1 LKYRRFGKLD
11 WMVSILGFGA
21 MRLPVVGGDMRQIDE
36 PEAMR
41 MIKYAI
47 DHGVNYIDTAYMY
60 HGGNSEVLVG
70 KVLREGY
77 HGKVR
82 VATKMP
88 IGMVRSRE
96 ELNTIFEEQ
105 MRRLQVD
112 YIDFYLMH
120 GLDRDRW
127 RKIYDL
133 NVLDWAERKVDEG
146 RIGYLGFS
154 FHDEFEVFKEIV
166 DGYSGWTFCQI
177 QYNYLDTESSR
188 RSPGTRG
195 LKYAASRGLAVV
207 VMEPIRGGLLAI
219 PPPPEVRAVFDEAG
233 VKRTPVQWALLWV
246 WNHPEV
252 SVALSGMSRFEQVVD
267 NIATASIAEPG
278 ILSEEELH
286 IIEKVR
292 SMYLK
297 YGFIGCTG
305 CRYCMPCPRGV
316 DIPTILR
323 YMNRMLMAEGGEERR
338 IIEEY
343 YREVPEDKGGI
354 DVLDA
359 VNARRNARRSYRYVN
374 SSEDRVSCLDRLP
387 HLLRGKLPWCMDEGI
402 PANG

>member
-1 LKYRRFGKLD
+1 MKYRKFGKLD

-60 HGGNSEVLVG
+60 HGGNSEVLIG

-96 ELNTIFEEQ
+96 ELDTIFEEQ
-105 MRRLQVD
+105 MRRLQID

-127 RKIYDL
+127 RKIHDL

-188 RSPGTRG
+188 RSPGTKG

-219 PPPPEVRAVFDEAG
+219 PPPPEVKAVFDEAG
-233 VKRTPVQWALLWV
+233 VKSTPAQWALLWV
-246 WNHPEV
+246 WNNPEV
-252 SVALSGMSRFEQVVD
+252 SVALSGMSTFEQVMD

-278 ILSEEELH
+278 ILSEEELR

-292 SMYLK
+292 NMYLK

-305 CRYCMPCPRGV
+305 CHYCMPCPRGV
-316 DIPTILR
+316 DIPSILR
-323 YMNRMLMAEGGEERR
+323 YMNRILMAESGGERR
-338 IIEEY
+338 IVEEY
-343 YREVPEDKGGI
+343 YREIPEDRRG
-354 DVLDA
+354 DRC
-359 VNARRNARRSYRYVN
+359 ARCGECEKKCPQKLPIRELIRRSNFMFR
-374 SSEDRVSCLDRLP
+374 P
-387 HLLRGKLPWCMDEGI
+387 P
-402 PANG
+402 PPPT

>member
-1 LKYRRFGKLD
+1 MKYRKFGRLD

-60 HGGNSEVLVG
+60 HGGNSEVLIG

-96 ELNTIFEEQ
+96 ELDTIFEEQ
-105 MRRLQVD
+105 MRRLQID

-127 RKIYDL
+127 RKIHDL

-188 RSPGTRG
+188 RSPGTKG

-219 PPPPEVRAVFDEAG
+219 PPPPEVKAVFDEAG
-233 VKRTPVQWALLWV
+233 VKRTPAQWALLWV
-246 WNHPEV
+246 WNNPEV
-252 SVALSGMSRFEQVVD
+252 SVALSGMSTFEQVVD

-278 ILSEEELH
+278 ILSEEELR

-292 SMYLK
+292 NMYLK

-305 CRYCMPCPRGV
+305 CHYCIPCPRGV
-316 DIPTILR
+316 DIPSILR
-323 YMNRMLMAEGGEERR
+323 YMNRILMAESGEERR
-338 IIEEY
+338 IVEEY
-343 YREVPEDKGGI
+343 YREIPED
-354 DVLDA
+354 
-359 VNARRNARRSYRYVN
+359 RRGDRCVRCGECEKKCPQKLPIRELIRRSSFTLRPPP
-374 SSEDRVSCLDRLP
+374 P
-387 HLLRGKLPWCMDEGI
+387 HT
-402 PANG
+402 

>member
-1 LKYRRFGKLD
+1 LKYRKFGRLD

-60 HGGNSEVLVG
+60 HGGNSEVLIG

-96 ELNTIFEEQ
+96 ELDTIFEEQ
-105 MRRLQVD
+105 MRRLQID

-120 GLDRDRW
+120 GLDKDRW
-127 RKIYDL
+127 RKIHDL

-188 RSPGTRG
+188 RSPGTKG

-219 PPPPEVRAVFDEAG
+219 PPPPEVKAVFDEAG
-233 VKRTPVQWALLWV
+233 VKRTPAQWALLWV
-246 WNHPEV
+246 WNNPEV
-252 SVALSGMSRFEQVVD
+252 SVALSGMSTFEQVVD

-278 ILSEEELH
+278 ILSEEELR

-292 SMYLK
+292 GMYLR

-305 CRYCMPCPRGV
+305 CHYCIPCPRGV
-316 DIPTILR
+316 DIPSILR
-323 YMNRMLMAEGGEERR
+323 YMNRILMAESGEERR
-338 IIEEY
+338 IVEEY
-343 YREVPEDKGGI
+343 YREIPED
-354 DVLDA
+354 
-359 VNARRNARRSYRYVN
+359 RRGDRCVRCGECEKKCPQKLPIRELIRRSSFTLRPPP
-374 SSEDRVSCLDRLP
+374 P
-387 HLLRGKLPWCMDEGI
+387 HT
-402 PANG
+402 

>member
-1 LKYRRFGKLD
+1 MKYRKFGRLD

-60 HGGNSEVLVG
+60 HGGNSEVLIG

-96 ELNTIFEEQ
+96 ELDTIFEEQ
-105 MRRLQVD
+105 MRRLQID

-120 GLDRDRW
+120 GLDKDRW
-127 RKIYDL
+127 RKIHDL

-188 RSPGTRG
+188 RSPGTKG

-219 PPPPEVRAVFDEAG
+219 PPPPEVKAVFDEAG
-233 VKRTPVQWALLWV
+233 VKRTPAQWALLWV
-246 WNHPEV
+246 WNNPEV
-252 SVALSGMSRFEQVVD
+252 SVALSGMSTFEQVVD

-278 ILSEEELH
+278 ILSEEELR

-292 SMYLK
+292 GMYLR

-305 CRYCMPCPRGV
+305 CHYCIPCPRGV
-316 DIPTILR
+316 DIPSILR
-323 YMNRMLMAEGGEERR
+323 YMNRILMAESGEERR
-338 IIEEY
+338 IVEEY
-343 YREVPEDKGGI
+343 YREIPED
-354 DVLDA
+354 
-359 VNARRNARRSYRYVN
+359 RRGDRCVRCGECEKKCPQKLPIRELIRRSSFTLRPPP
-374 SSEDRVSCLDRLP
+374 P
-387 HLLRGKLPWCMDEGI
+387 HT
-402 PANG
+402 

>member
-1 LKYRRFGKLD
+1 MKYRRFGKLD

-343 YREVPEDKGGI
+343 YREVPEDKRG
-354 DVLDA
+354 DRC
-359 VNARRNARRSYRYVN
+359 ARCGECEKKCPQKLPIRELIRRSGFMFR
-374 SSEDRVSCLDRLP
+374 P
-387 HLLRGKLPWCMDEGI
+387 P
-402 PANG
+402 PPPT

>member
-1 LKYRRFGKLD
+1 
-11 WMVSILGFGA
+11 MVSILGFGA

-60 HGGNSEVLVG
+60 HGGNSEVLIG

-96 ELNTIFEEQ
+96 ELDTIFEEQ
-105 MRRLQVD
+105 MRRLQID

-120 GLDRDRW
+120 GLDKDRW
-127 RKIYDL
+127 RKIHDL

-188 RSPGTRG
+188 RSPGTKG

-219 PPPPEVRAVFDEAG
+219 PPPPEVKAVFDEAG
-233 VKRTPVQWALLWV
+233 VKRTPAQWALLWV
-246 WNHPEV
+246 WNNPEV
-252 SVALSGMSRFEQVVD
+252 SVALSGMSTFEQVVD

-278 ILSEEELH
+278 ILSEEELR

-292 SMYLK
+292 GMYLR

-305 CRYCMPCPRGV
+305 CHYCIPCPRGV
-316 DIPTILR
+316 DIPSILR
-323 YMNRMLMAEGGEERR
+323 YMNRILMAESGEERR
-338 IIEEY
+338 IVEEY
-343 YREVPEDKGGI
+343 YREIPED
-354 DVLDA
+354 
-359 VNARRNARRSYRYVN
+359 RRGDRCVRCGECEKKCPQKLPIRELIRRSSFTLRPPP
-374 SSEDRVSCLDRLP
+374 P
-387 HLLRGKLPWCMDEGI
+387 HT
-402 PANG
+402 

>member
-1 LKYRRFGKLD
+1 
-11 WMVSILGFGA
+11 MVSILGFGA

-60 HGGNSEVLVG
+60 HGGNSEVLIG

-96 ELNTIFEEQ
+96 ELDTIFEEQ
-105 MRRLQVD
+105 MRRLQID

-120 GLDRDRW
+120 GLDKDRW
-127 RKIYDL
+127 RKIHDL
-133 NVLDWAERKVDEG
+133 NVLDWAERKVEG

-188 RSPGTRG
+188 RSPGTKG

-219 PPPPEVRAVFDEAG
+219 PPPPEVKAVFDEAG
-233 VKRTPVQWALLWV
+233 VKRTPAQWALLWV
-246 WNHPEV
+246 WNNPEV
-252 SVALSGMSRFEQVVD
+252 SVALSGMSTFEQVVD

-278 ILSEEELH
+278 ILSEEELR

-292 SMYLK
+292 GMYLR

-305 CRYCMPCPRGV
+305 CHYCIPCPRGV
-316 DIPTILR
+316 DIPSILR
-323 YMNRMLMAEGGEERR
+323 YMNRILMAESGEERR
-338 IIEEY
+338 IVEEY
-343 YREVPEDKGGI
+343 YREIPED
-354 DVLDA
+354 
-359 VNARRNARRSYRYVN
+359 RRGDRCVRCGECEKKCPQKLPIRELIRRSSFTLRPPP
-374 SSEDRVSCLDRLP
+374 P
-387 HLLRGKLPWCMDEGI
+387 HT
-402 PANG
+402 

>member
-1 LKYRRFGKLD
+1 LKYRKFGRLD

-60 HGGNSEVLVG
+60 HGGNSEVLIG

-96 ELNTIFEEQ
+96 ELDTIFEEQ
-105 MRRLQVD
+105 MRRLQID

-120 GLDRDRW
+120 GLDKDRW
-127 RKIYDL
+127 RKIHDL

-188 RSPGTRG
+188 RSPGTKG

-219 PPPPEVRAVFDEAG
+219 PPPPEVKAVFDEAG
-233 VKRTPVQWALLWV
+233 VKRTPAQWALLWV
-246 WNHPEV
+246 WNNPEV
-252 SVALSGMSRFEQVVD
+252 SVALSGMSTFEQVVD

-278 ILSEEELH
+278 ILSEEELR

-292 SMYLK
+292 NMYLK

-305 CRYCMPCPRGV
+305 CHYCIPCPRGV
-316 DIPTILR
+316 DIPSILR
-323 YMNRMLMAEGGEERR
+323 YMNRILMAESGEERR
-338 IIEEY
+338 IVEEY
-343 YREVPEDKGGI
+343 YREIPED
-354 DVLDA
+354 
-359 VNARRNARRSYRYVN
+359 RRGDRCVRCGECEKKCPQKLPIRELIRRSSFTLRPPP
-374 SSEDRVSCLDRLP
+374 P
-387 HLLRGKLPWCMDEGI
+387 HT
-402 PANG
+402 